1 MKKLLFPLFAVLI
14 FAACQSDSGAKTD
27 TSAAADNASTQ
38 PATGVTQ
45 DVAVQAKETVAKAE
59 SSQETIKKIATEI
72 DALSDN
78 VKKKNEVQINEM
90 RNMVEALTE
99 KQAMIIGI
107 LNGKSP
113 GRDGS
118 APTGTDEGAAPAL
131 DPSMVKD
138 LTNNIELYQ
147 KEIEKLQ
154 MQIKELSEKQ

>member
-1 MKKLLFPLFAVLI
+1 MKKLLFPLFAVLL
-14 FAACQSDSGAKTD
+14 FVACQSDSGAKAD
-27 TSAAADNASTQ
+27 SSAADNASTQ
-38 PATGVTQ
+38 PAAGVAQ
-45 DVAVQAKETVAKAE
+45 DVATQVKETVAKAE
-59 SSQETIKKIATEI
+59 SSQETIKKIGSEI
-72 DALSDN
+72 DALSDD

-113 GRDGS
+113 RGDGS
-118 APTGTDEGAAPAL
+118 APTGTDEGAGPVSL

-154 MQIKELSEKQ
+154 MQIKELSGKQ